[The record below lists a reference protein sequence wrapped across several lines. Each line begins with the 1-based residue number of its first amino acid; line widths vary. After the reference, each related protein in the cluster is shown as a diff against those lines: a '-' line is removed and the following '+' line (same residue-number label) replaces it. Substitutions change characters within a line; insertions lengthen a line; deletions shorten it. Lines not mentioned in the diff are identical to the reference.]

1 MDQTK
6 MRIQS
11 NYRSGDLRLAIVV
24 ALVAI
29 ASTAGILFVDFGP
42 SNASRDS
49 ATARMST
56 AAAVSRADAIETPSE
71 LFVNPPTSSPL

>member
-1 MDQTK
+1 

-11 NYRSGDLRLAIVV
+11 NYRGGDLRSAIVV

-49 ATARMST
+49 ATARMTT
-56 AAAVSRADAIETPSE
+56 AAAVSRAGAVETPSE
-71 LFVNPPTSSPL
+71 LSSTTNVLSPLRA